1 MWALTILPAN
11 YHNYLLENF
20 SYFLRS
26 FSLNLIILDS
36 EDFFISHS

>member
-11 YHNYLLENF
+11 NHNYLLGNF
-20 SYFLRS
+20 SYFLQS